1 MSFLIRLDRWFSK
14 IHHDRLVARLRAS
27 VTRQRTHLELLEE
40 LDPRDMTP
48 KEREEWRDE
57 KGRVIMIITHLEG
70 LIKSLKID
78 DNLFMS
84 I

>member
-1 MSFLIRLDRWFSK
+1 
-14 IHHDRLVARLRAS
+14 
-27 VTRQRTHLELLEE
+27 LEE